1 MGTVDKAGAW
11 VARVTGWLIVAMA
24 AVMMISLI
32 LQIIFRYV
40 FNASLSW
47 SEELALF
54 LFTWVVLLAGSVG
67 VREHMHVRLVL
78 VRNCFPP
85 FGRKCFDF
93 FAESLAVAFGLLL
106 LVKGWDYIEITAA
119 QGMVSAA
126 VRYPLQ
132 FLYLAAPLAGT
143 LIVFHGG
150 INLMHLFLAKDA
162 PA

>member
-1 MGTVDKAGAW
+1 MGTVDRVGAW
-11 VARVTGWLIVAMA
+11 VARVTGWVIIAMA
-24 AVMMISLI
+24 SVMMISLI
-32 LQIIFRYV
+32 LQIVFRYV

-78 VRNCFPP
+78 IRDRFPP

-93 FAESLAVAFGLLL
+93 FAETLSMGFGLLL
-106 LVKGWDYIEITAA
+106 VVKGWDYIEITAD

-126 VRYPLQ
+126 VRYPLE
-132 FLYLAAPLAGT
+132 FLYLAAPLAGS
-143 LIVFHGG
+143 LIVFHGA
-150 INLMHLFLAKDA
+150 INLMHLFFARGA
-162 PA
+162 RT